1 MEELTF
7 FRQINAVTKEAL
19 ISRKNFHEF
28 LELFRR
34 CHKTIM
40 ACRCNNFT
48 NGVFQR
54 FSS

>member
-7 FRQINAVTKEAL
+7 FRQVNDVTKEL
-19 ISRKNFHEF
+19 ISRKKFHEF

-34 CHKTIM
+34 CYKTIM
-40 ACRCNNFT
+40 ACLCNNFT